1 MGICRINLIMK
12 IITFMCFIILH
23 ESIRKPGTGMKAY
36 TKAAFC
42 KWAFLHFQLIH
53 IFQDLLHMN
62 IGPFSLRCQLDPFCM
77 ADKQLGTHVV
87 FHRTD
92 HLAYIGLR
100 GKKQLCSLAEGAC
113 FGTGCKILYLFYI
126 EHDPTS
132 VSLQRSKTSG
142 SDCKTRL
149 FLYKYVC

>member
-87 FHRTD
+87 FHGTD
-92 HLAYIGLR
+92 HLAYIGL
-100 GKKQLCSLAEGAC
+100 GSKKQLCGLAERTC
-113 FGTGCKILYLFYI
+113 FCAGRKILDLFDI
-126 EHDPTS
+126 QHNLTP

-142 SDCKTRL
+142 SDCKTHL
-149 FLYKYVC
+149 FRYKYAY